1 VAKYGIAG
9 QTTEN
14 VKRRMRFACWIT
26 KATNTPSE
34 YVILLFHCKSGHA
47 NAPQCYVIRTLYVL
61 LNCSLGILKSQ
72 DSVIGKMDNRGAML
86 PSLARPRV
94 LCLLQGPD
102 WLLWLSQPPV
112 QYVMGADFPEEKRLE

>member
-1 VAKYGIAG
+1 MAKYGTAG
-9 QTTEN
+9 QTIEN
-14 VKRRMRFACWIT
+14 IKRRMRFACWIT

-34 YVILLFHCKSGHA
+34 HVVLHFHGKSGHA

-61 LNCSLGILKSQ
+61 LNCSLSILKSQ
-72 DSVIGKMDNRGAML
+72 DSVIGKMIGYGLENRGAML

-102 WLLWLSQPPV
+102 WFL
-112 QYVMGADFPEEKRLE
+112 